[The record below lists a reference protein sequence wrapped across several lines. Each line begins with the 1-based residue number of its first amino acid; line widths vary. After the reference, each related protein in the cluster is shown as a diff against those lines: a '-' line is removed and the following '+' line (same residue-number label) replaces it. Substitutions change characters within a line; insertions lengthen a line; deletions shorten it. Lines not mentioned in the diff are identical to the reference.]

1 MGADRAYRT
10 IYNRLKASDENFD
23 ALSAI
28 NSIVDEATDMNAKA
42 IADEMVSSDKKKLRN
57 IVERAVINA
66 VNKGQ

>member
-28 NSIVDEATDMNAKA
+28 NIIVDEATDMNAKA
-42 IADEMVSSDKKKLRN
+42 IADEMVKSDKKKLRN

>member
-10 IYNRLKASDENFD
+10 VYNRLKASDKDFD
-23 ALSAI
+23 ALAAI
-28 NSIVDEATDMNAKA
+28 SSIVDEATDINARA